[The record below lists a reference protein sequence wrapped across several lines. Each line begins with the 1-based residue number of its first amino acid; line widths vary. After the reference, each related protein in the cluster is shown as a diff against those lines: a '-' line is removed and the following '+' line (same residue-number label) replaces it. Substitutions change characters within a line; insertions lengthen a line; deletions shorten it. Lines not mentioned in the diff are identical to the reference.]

1 MPKNP
6 ESYIKSSKKSRNV
19 RSSLSDLN
27 LNNLSQR
34 ESMVQSDSEYM
45 NESID
50 NVHIPDPY
58 SNNQN
63 SLQKNKR
70 NKKPKISEKE

>member
-1 MPKNP
+1 
-6 ESYIKSSKKSRNV
+6 
-19 RSSLSDLN
+19 
-27 LNNLSQR
+27 
-34 ESMVQSDSEYM
+34 MVQSDSEYM